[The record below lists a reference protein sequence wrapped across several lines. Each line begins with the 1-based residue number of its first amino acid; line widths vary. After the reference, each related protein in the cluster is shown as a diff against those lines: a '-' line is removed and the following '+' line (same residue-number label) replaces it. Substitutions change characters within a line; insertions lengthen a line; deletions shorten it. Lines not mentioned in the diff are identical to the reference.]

1 MQYDDHA
8 THQGGGDSLLCPA
21 HCVCV
26 TVSHSHVISDHQ
38 EGRPSTVWGVDTTA
52 TNPVYRL
59 GLLSVSVSS
68 CRGEGAAVLPAMPS
82 TDTNTVT
89 TLACRHCRHCRHC
102 RLSSC
107 RAIIIPV
114 SPLAWVLWG
123 DTAGELERVG
133 RPARPGPPTPHSQ
146 GQLTTSPQQYIQG
159 SFSCQDTNSQH
170 SQHSLEKFALPLPP
184 PPSPHPAG
192 LTRIS
197 EPEWECPH
205 NFRKCRA

>member
-1 MQYDDHA
+1 MIAFNLCRNIGSIGSAGSAGSVGSVGCRDCGDMQYDDHA

-89 TLACRHCRHCRHC
+89 TLACRHCRHCR
-102 RLSSC
+102 LSSC
-107 RAIIIPV
+107 RETIIPV
-114 SPLAWVLWG
+114 SPLA
-123 DTAGELERVG
+123 
-133 RPARPGPPTPHSQ
+133 
-146 GQLTTSPQQYIQG
+146 
-159 SFSCQDTNSQH
+159 
-170 SQHSLEKFALPLPP
+170 
-184 PPSPHPAG
+184 
-192 LTRIS
+192 
-197 EPEWECPH
+197 
-205 NFRKCRA
+205 